1 LLYHITYIGKSFA
14 QFTEFH
20 PELDWFTIKG
30 EHVEVHYH
38 NGAERTAK
46 VVAKIADEVWGP
58 ITSLYQYEP
67 SKVHFVIKI

>member
-1 LLYHITYIGKSFA
+1 MKYLKFATIIFFLIGKSYA

-46 VVAKIADEVWGP
+46 VVAKIAD
-58 ITSLYQYEP
+58 
-67 SKVHFVIKI
+67 